1 MIQIYHNEKEP
12 NGAQLPKIHHL
23 INYNIIIII
32 IFFLSLL
39 MMVIFGSTRSP
50 TICTKLITKGSQ
62 LADGFYG
69 SDLNFGILMTN
80 GYHKMTQNDTL

>member
-23 INYNIIIII
+23 INYNIISIII
-32 IFFLSLL
+32 FLSLL

-50 TICTKLITKGSQ
+50 TICIKLITKGSQ

-69 SDLNFGILMTN
+69 SGSNFGILMTN

>member
-1 MIQIYHNEKEP
+1 
-12 NGAQLPKIHHL
+12 
-23 INYNIIIII
+23 
-32 IFFLSLL
+32 
-39 MMVIFGSTRSP
+39 MVIFGSTRSP

-69 SDLNFGILMTN
+69 SGLNFGILMTN